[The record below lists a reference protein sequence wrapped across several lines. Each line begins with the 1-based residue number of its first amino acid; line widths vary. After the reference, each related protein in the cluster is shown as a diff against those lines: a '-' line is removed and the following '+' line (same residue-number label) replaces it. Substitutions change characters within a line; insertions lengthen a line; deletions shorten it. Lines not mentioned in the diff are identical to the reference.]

1 MNILKGGATNAPKQ
15 PTNSNAPPPAAK
27 PPPGP
32 PAAGQ
37 ATAAAQAP
45 GGATNK
51 KNTKPKKMNV
61 KLLTV
66 FNLIPVFFHT
76 FVKIMPVGLYL
87 ASFLESM
94 LFNDIRGFFIF
105 VGLLVNDLINIGYNY
120 MMEAK
125 PNINCAVVRNVFT
138 DDFFSFS
145 TPHTQ
150 YIAFVTAFLMTSMYF
165 KKVFYYSTFFMF
177 AVLIAMTIWSRIT
190 IGCKDILGAGF
201 NLLFG
206 AFRGII
212 YYILVKDFYEP
223 EDVTPEDHWL
233 EKKLKGL
240 FPDSDDLDEMF
251 Q

>member
-1 MNILKGGATNAPKQ
+1 MNILKGGATNPPKQ
-15 PTNSNAPPPAAK
+15 PTNASAPPPAEK

-37 ATAAAQAP
+37 PPAAQAP

-150 YIAFVTAFLMTSMYF
+150 YIAFVTSFLMTSMYF

-177 AVLIAMTIWSRIT
+177 VVLIAMTVWSRIT

-206 AFRGII
+206 ALQRNNLL
-212 YYILVKDFYEP
+212 YI
-223 EDVTPEDHWL
+223 
-233 EKKLKGL
+233 
-240 FPDSDDLDEMF
+240 S
-251 Q
+251 